1 MTMVSATRASQAL
14 AVRLFIAP
22 PRVRA
27 LDAQIRQQRRGVVG
41 RLLETERP
49 VDVGCVAVALLLE
62 RDDLS
67 RPGERRQYMAE
78 RRLDG
83 VAAAM
88 QQHEWWLVQTRR
100 SVDLVVQPE
109 TVDGG
114 KSNLVRSHSI
124 LVMALHGR
132 RSVDREV
139 DCR

>member
-1 MTMVSATRASQAL
+1 MVPAWTNSRRPMTMVSATRASQAL

-27 LDAQIRQQRRGVVG
+27 RDAQSRGERRGVVS
-41 RLLETERP
+41 RLLEAERP

-114 KSNLVRSHSI
+114 KSNLVRSHCI
-124 LVMALHGR
+124 L
-132 RSVDREV
+132 
-139 DCR
+139 